1 MSNGKRA
8 ALTTKLPPWRTAR
21 HLETSKQSFA
31 TFADCLRANWFYTQF
46 ADNLLPLLHRYIPSV
61 FRSILALIF
70 LFCFF
75 QELLDGFYGFSVF
88 SDYFLNGVESCFLM
102 ERFCHRRSQ
111 IYQSTCGPNVMW
123 WFISSFAR
131 TRKVWT
137 VAFRFVI
144 QIDNDC
150 SKSWIK
156 ICSSAMFRKFARV
169 NIRPIVSL

>member
-8 ALTTKLPPWRTAR
+8 ALTTKLPTWRTAR
-21 HLETSKQSFA
+21 HLEPSKQSFT
-31 TFADCLRANWFYTQF
+31 TFANSDSDFIPCLQTAFYHCCTVTSHPYSVQYWHWSFSF
-46 ADNLLPLLHRYIPSV
+46 AFSKS
-61 FRSILALIF
+61 FWTAFTASRSSSIIF
-70 LFCFF
+70 WT
-75 QELLDGFYGFSVF
+75 
-88 SDYFLNGVESCFLM
+88 GVESCFLM

-111 IYQSTCGPNVMW
+111 IYQSTCGSNVMW

-150 SKSWIK
+150 SKSWI
-156 ICSSAMFRKFARV
+156 CSSAIFRKFARV
-169 NIRPIVSL
+169 NKRPIVSL